1 MNKSKDNL
9 GQDIHFLLFSV
20 NVRASS
26 SSSGILTLGNMFASG
41 VSDHYT
47 YFKVDEKFLKE
58 ETIHAKGIHY
68 HLCSKLELT
77 KAPFQ
82 LFYIHS
88 LDDVISNI

>member
-1 MNKSKDNL
+1 
-9 GQDIHFLLFSV
+9 
-20 NVRASS
+20 
-26 SSSGILTLGNMFASG
+26 MFASG
-41 VSDHYT
+41 VSDHYI

-82 LFYIHS
+82 FFYIHS
-88 LDDVISNI
+88 LDDVISNTRHQSSVGKEIKCFHCPHDTL